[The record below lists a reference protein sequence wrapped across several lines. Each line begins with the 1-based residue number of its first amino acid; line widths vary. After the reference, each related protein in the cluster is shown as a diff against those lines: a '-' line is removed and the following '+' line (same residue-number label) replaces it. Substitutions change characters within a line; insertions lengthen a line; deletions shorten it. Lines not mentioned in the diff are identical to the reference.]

1 MYYNNL
7 CLQLEEP
14 STELPRSYYDPT
26 AICPIELLTTEPTP
40 LREICL
46 HHLHSNMA
54 YTIKVNKRSTFWD
67 FTPQK
72 TVIPKFKQLP
82 LAIRAELLV
91 LHDHC
96 DLHGHRR
103 YERSNTFS
111 RGLIYI
117 GGNSPLSLMIREWG
131 KPGEKMLLRYYRVYD
146 FVYEITRLVPF
157 IMPSGQGLYGTKLID
172 NIKESILFSKRVG

>member
-1 MYYNNL
+1 MARFSSHCNHSNTDSWECWSSL
-7 CLQLEEP
+7 FCLL
-14 STELPRSYYDPT
+14 SYYKLRRDHHGGSSILNGPPDSWY
-26 AICPIELLTTEPTP
+26 IWSPGRLQPLPGHPSLTNE
-40 LREICL
+40 
-46 HHLHSNMA
+46 
-54 YTIKVNKRSTFWD
+54 
-67 FTPQK
+67 
-72 TVIPKFKQLP
+72 VISKLP

-96 DLHGHRR
+96 NLHGHRR

-117 GGNSPLSLMIREWG
+117 GGNSTLSLMNDKRMG
-131 KPGEKMLLRYYRVYD
+131 KAREKMLLRYYRVYD

-172 NIKESILFSKRVG
+172 IIKESILFSKRVGWQLL